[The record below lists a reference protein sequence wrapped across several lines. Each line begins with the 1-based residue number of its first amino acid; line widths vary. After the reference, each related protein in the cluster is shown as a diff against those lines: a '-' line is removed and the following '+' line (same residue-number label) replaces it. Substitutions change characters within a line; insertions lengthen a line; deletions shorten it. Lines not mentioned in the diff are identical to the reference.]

1 MPSTTDRMG
10 VTGADV
16 AGYGAKV
23 DLVLRGSLAVRD
35 LTRDDKLALAWALVD
50 QASSLRTTKLAQAA
64 MTAIEDLYD
73 AEEER

>member
-1 MPSTTDRMG
+1 MMPSTTDRMG

-23 DLVLRGSLAVRD
+23 DRALAGLD

-64 MTAIEDLYD
+64 MTAIEDLYC